1 MSYATEEQA
10 AFIYEFLHELGYDPP
25 KESILYM
32 DGQEATDL
40 VEEIK
45 KLNEHD
51 ALLLVRRRRH
61 GRVYAL

>member
-32 DGQEATDL
+32 NGQEATNLIED
-40 VEEIK
+40 IK
-45 KLNEHD
+45 KELGVDNALD
-51 ALLLVRRRRH
+51 ALLVMRRR
-61 GRVYAL
+61 